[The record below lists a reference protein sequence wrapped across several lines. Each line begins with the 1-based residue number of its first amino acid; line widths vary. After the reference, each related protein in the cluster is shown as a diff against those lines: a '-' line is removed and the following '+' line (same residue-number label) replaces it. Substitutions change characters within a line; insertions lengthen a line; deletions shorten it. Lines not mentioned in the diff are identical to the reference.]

1 MMLSHLFCQSHNGAP
16 SPARSRKTPRR
27 GAAAVEF
34 ALVAPLLFMLFL
46 GFVDVGRAIM
56 VKNLLTSAARDGAR
70 TATLDGA
77 TVAGVQSQVSS
88 FLLGATIPGVT
99 VNVSPDPLDLAQI
112 GDPVSVNVTVPFS
125 SVSWLPSSFYFGGI
139 TLESTVVMR
148 RETN

>member
-16 SPARSRKTPRR
+16 SQARSGKTPRR

-77 TVAGVQSQVSS
+77 TVAGVQSQVSFFS
-88 FLLGATIPGVT
+88 YGRDDPWSHGQCLARPIGCGANWRPGFRQCDRT
-99 VNVSPDPLDLAQI
+99 
-112 GDPVSVNVTVPFS
+112 F
-125 SVSWLPSSFYFGGI
+125 
-139 TLESTVVMR
+139 
-148 RETN
+148 

>member
-1 MMLSHLFCQSHNGAP
+1 MLSELICRSASAP
-16 SPARSRKTPRR
+16 SRWRSSRTTARGT
-27 GAAAVEF
+27 AAVEF
-34 ALVAPLLFMLFL
+34 ALVAPLLFLLFF

-77 TVAGVQSQVSS
+77 TVSGVQTEVTS
-88 FLLGATIPGVT
+88 FLADTGISGVTVSVTPDPLDTAEIGDPVT
-99 VNVSPDPLDLAQI
+99 VNVS
-112 GDPVSVNVTVPFS
+112 VPFGA
-125 SVSWLPSSFYFGGI
+125 VSWLPSSFYFGDV